1 MEFIHISSRVY
12 RDTYKTTVVCWN
24 SVGPHCNHDYRR
36 AGMLSASGI
45 TNPTCFP
52 LLPWTQP
59 VTPSLYLEWNVFPS
73 LGCLYFYLVILTLY
87 SDSYLIDFLSK
98 GVDPISIWGMCFFS
112 AQFLGSLSWLL
123 PHWFSSRLMLQ
134 VLYERAIHEPSQTA
148 PSFLSHTSTKTFP
161 QPVPFS

>member
-12 RDTYKTTVVCWN
+12 RDTYKTRVVCWN
-24 SVGPHCNHDYRR
+24 SGGPHCNHDYRR

-59 VTPSLYLEWNVFPS
+59 VTTSLYLEWNAFPS
-73 LGCLYFYLVILTLY
+73 LGCLYFYLVILTLD

-98 GVDPISIWGMCFFS
+98 GIRGMCFFS

-123 PHWFSSRLMLQ
+123 PHWLSSRLMLQ
-134 VLYERAIHEPSQTA
+134 VLYERAIYEPSQIA
-148 PSFLSHTSTKTFP
+148 PSFLFHTSTKTFP
-161 QPVPFS
+161 QPSPFS